1 MKAFLLSLLLGTAL
15 VRGADPAAP
24 PAPDD
29 AAPAAEVPNPTPP
42 VPTVPATPAPAGAG
56 PAVPAPTPAATN
68 VPAARR
74 AVPEFPPFP
83 APPAP
88 RSVTTSRSATV
99 PGQGG
104 ATNPGRSPATLPTP
118 PAPNTTGP
126 LSPRGTN
133 MFVQPQV
140 RSTGAQPPAPGQVN
154 PAGAAPGPAG
164 VPAGAPVG
172 AAAPAD
178 PNAPGGGVAAVIT
191 STSTNLSGVAG
202 SAKFPEKVINLQ
214 VAPLDQVLNLYAELT
229 GRTVLR
235 PSTLGAQTI
244 SLRNQQD
251 LTREEA
257 IQALESTLSLNGI
270 TMINVGEKF
279 VSAVP
284 TQQALTEGAAFSKQA
299 TKDMPEAGQFVTKVV
314 QLTNALPSELV
325 QIIQSFGKVQGGVI
339 PIDSTMTLVLRDYPA
354 NVKRMMEIIEKV
366 DVRVESDYKLEVI
379 PIKYG
384 KVEDIYG
391 TMSSLIGG
399 GGGGGMM
406 GGAAAQ
412 GARRTSTGARGGGGG
427 ARSGGSSY
435 RTNFRQNNLTGMQNQ
450 QQRMGGNQL
459 QPQAQNT
466 AGGAASS
473 FNQRLGQLVNRM
485 SGTGGEAQLLGDAK
499 IIPDER
505 SNSLIVFATKED
517 MTMITNIVS
526 KVDRLLAQVLIEA
539 IIMDVQLD
547 DSMDF
552 AVSALMHPQRNG
564 ELTSVAG
571 MNNGNPFLSAVTNL
585 ASGSGLPGGFTYF
598 GKYGGDMTL
607 AVKALASTGKGEIL
621 ATPRIQTSH
630 ATPAN
635 FTVGQSVPY
644 VTSTYYGGYG
654 YGPSAQLQQLDVETF
669 LDVTPYITPD
679 GLVVMEINQNIEE
692 ITGYTEIANVGKMPN
707 TSHRSAT
714 ATVSVQDHDTIVL
727 GGYIRASKNKSKSG
741 LPYLQDM
748 PLLGPLFRST
758 SKENKRTEMLVLIR
772 PTVLSSPRDAAEA
785 ATKERDRMPGIRD
798 MEQDWKEEYD
808 KINEK
813 SKKRNSKSKS

>member
-15 VRGADPAAP
+15 VLGADPAAP

-29 AAPAAEVPNPTPP
+29 AAPAAEVPNPAPP
-42 VPTVPATPAPAGAG
+42 AVSTPATPA
-56 PAVPAPTPAATN
+56 VPNPTPAAPAPATTN
-68 VPAARR
+68 APPARR

-83 APPAP
+83 APPTP

-99 PGQGG
+99 PGASNAG
-104 ATNPGRSPATLPTP
+104 AGRATPNSSLP
-118 PAPNTTGP
+118 PAPNATGP
-126 LSPRGTN
+126 MSPRGTN

-140 RSTGAQPPAPGQVN
+140 RSTGAQPPAPGQIN
-154 PAGAAPGPAG
+154 PAAPAGIPPVPAPGPAA
-164 VPAGAPVG
+164 AG
-172 AAAPAD
+172 AAPAD

-191 STSTNLSGVAG
+191 STSTNVSGVAG

-384 KVEDIYG
+384 KVEDIYS

-399 GGGGGMM
+399 GGGGGMV

-412 GARRTSTGARGGGGG
+412 GARRTSAGGRSSGGRSGGGT
-427 ARSGGSSY
+427 GGSSY

-450 QQRMGGNQL
+450 QQRLGGNQF

-466 AGGAASS
+466 AGGAANS

-741 LPYLQDM
+741 VPYLQDM

-772 PTVLSSPRDAAEA
+772 PTVLASPREAAEA

-808 KINEK
+808 KINQK
-813 SKKRNSKSKS
+813 SKKRNSKS